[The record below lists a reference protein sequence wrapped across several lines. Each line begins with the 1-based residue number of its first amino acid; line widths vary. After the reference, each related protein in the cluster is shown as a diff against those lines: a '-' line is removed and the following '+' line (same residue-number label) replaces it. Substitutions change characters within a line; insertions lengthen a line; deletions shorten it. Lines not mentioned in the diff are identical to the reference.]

1 QFLVL
6 SIYPMGDELDG
17 SDFIQFYFQYPF
29 EMDKAHKAQIL
40 LQQQLAN
47 QQLAL
52 GHFNLDADDRF
63 VYFKYVYAG
72 VKNTEP
78 TPALLCDVLDMCV
91 YAQVA
96 YLEQFECF
104 SM

>member
-1 QFLVL
+1 
-6 SIYPMGDELDG
+6 
-17 SDFIQFYFQYPF
+17 
-29 EMDKAHKAQIL
+29 MDKAHKAQIL

-52 GHFNLDADDRF
+52 GHFNLDA
-63 VYFKYVYAG
+63 A
-72 VKNTEP
+72 EP